1 MVVFFFNCVFMIFAI
16 FQQQILEDLTIQ
28 SVTSSS
34 NSDKSL
40 RRSSRHRTVVV
51 ETSTDSE

>member
-1 MVVFFFNCVFMIFAI
+1 MVVFFLCVFMNIAI
-16 FQQQILEDLTIQ
+16 FQQQILEDLTIE

-40 RRSSRHRTVVV
+40 RRSLRHRTVVV